1 MLDLIMVVFS
11 KYLDPIGNEEEKSK
25 NENEKNNKFSN
36 LNNPKKDNKKNIIIT
51 KTKKIAT
58 SV

>member
-1 MLDLIMVVFS
+1 MVVFS

-25 NENEKNNKFSN
+25 NQNENINKITN
-36 LNNPKKDNKKNIIIT
+36 LNIQKKDNKKNIILT

>member
-1 MLDLIMVVFS
+1 MLHLIMVVFS

-25 NENEKNNKFSN
+25 NQNENINKITN
-36 LNNPKKDNKKNIIIT
+36 LNIQKKDNKKNIILT

>member
-1 MLDLIMVVFS
+1 MVVFS

-25 NENEKNNKFSN
+25 NEKNNKFSN

>member
-25 NENEKNNKFSN
+25 NEKNNKFSN